1 MQKKKYFLFFNIK
14 KDYLNLIWSQ
24 NFASV
29 ISPAYHSR
37 PNSQEKAKT
46 HAHALVQNRGRG
58 KQGALWAILLSPG
71 GGGGVYSLVGTCC
84 TVLQILTLFQTKRCQ
99 FPHPFSDVEEVTR
112 RNITCLHKTE
122 IMSPLLRLERQQRD
136 FLKSISN
143 SHIRLSFVPRKKLK
157 RRTQSIHSRSS
168 FVNHTRLQI
177 RIGKIYTSFQT
188 NTEQKPYPLE

>member
-1 MQKKKYFLFFNIK
+1 MQKKIYFLFFNIK

-71 GGGGVYSLVGTCC
+71 GGGSLLLSGD
-84 TVLQILTLFQTKRCQ
+84 LLHGS
-99 FPHPFSDVEEVTR
+99 PNSDPISDQEMSISTPVFR
-112 RNITCLHKTE
+112 RGGGHKTKHY
-122 IMSPLLRLERQQRD
+122 M
-136 FLKSISN
+136 F
-143 SHIRLSFVPRKKLK
+143 
-157 RRTQSIHSRSS
+157 T
-168 FVNHTRLQI
+168 
-177 RIGKIYTSFQT
+177 
-188 NTEQKPYPLE
+188 